1 MLSWHKAGR
10 LSCKKEWM
18 HPKKSAFL
26 LCFPQT
32 WVVYPSRKT
41 WIKVDYI
48 AQFGMKRN
56 IHKDVGR
63 GTREPPK
70 IWANNTDSNALEFF
84 SPEIQ
89 ETKLPGKARQKG
101 ISMCNSRGIENHLY
115 FRLSH
120 LKAVSFRKGNLSKAP
135 AFPEMS
141 GKPHP
146 MGILSLLGQCQP
158 QTLQFSPSHHQL
170 PSPAVTFWGFMPE
183 AIKFLFLAMS
193 FTLLVHFTPG
203 EHKNGECFP
212 GTFLHFHIQA
222 IKELIPPIHFTFL
235 AWSNKP
241 YF

>member
-18 HPKKSAFL
+18 HPKNSAFL

-32 WVVYPSRKT
+32 WVVYPSRET

-101 ISMCNSRGIENHLY
+101 ISMCNSRGTENHLY

-120 LKAVSFRKGNLSKAP
+120 LKAVSFRKGQPLQGTSISRDVWKNTSNGNFIPSWPVPAPDTPVSPQPPPVALSSSDILRLHAQGYKIP
-135 AFPEMS
+135 FPC
-141 GKPHP
+141 H
-146 MGILSLLGQCQP
+146 
-158 QTLQFSPSHHQL
+158 
-170 PSPAVTFWGFMPE
+170 V
-183 AIKFLFLAMS
+183 
-193 FTLLVHFTPG
+193 
-203 EHKNGECFP
+203 
-212 GTFLHFHIQA
+212 LHFVGPFYSWKAQ
-222 IKELIPPIHFTFL
+222 KWWMFSRNIPALPYPGNKW
-235 AWSNKP
+235 ADSSNIF
-241 YF
+241 YIFSLE